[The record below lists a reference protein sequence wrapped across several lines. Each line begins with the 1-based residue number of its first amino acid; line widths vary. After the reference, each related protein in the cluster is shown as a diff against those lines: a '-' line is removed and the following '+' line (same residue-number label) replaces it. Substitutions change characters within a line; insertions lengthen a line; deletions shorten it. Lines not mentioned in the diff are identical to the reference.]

1 MSAPRVLV
9 VGAGSIGSRH
19 ARNLIA
25 AGASVSITDPDAS
38 RASAVDGAQAQP
50 FDLATIDG
58 YDGIVVAS
66 PTSLHRAHLEAALR
80 TGARVM
86 VEKPL
91 GLVDDLDA
99 LDELLGRADGRVM
112 VGYNL
117 RLHQPLERVH
127 DALGSG
133 VAGRVLAAR
142 LWFGSWL
149 PDWRPHVDH
158 RTTYSAQRALGGG
171 VLLDAIHELD
181 EALWLFGEDLEV
193 RHALVDRVGP
203 LDIDVEDTVKA
214 LLVADGTVPVEL
226 SLDYLSRRYR
236 RGVEIIGSD
245 ATIRFDWATCELT
258 VEDASSRRIEV
269 VDTPVDRSYEREAER
284 FLRFVTDGTAPPV
297 DARGGAASLRL
308 AARIAE
314 VAKWT

>member
-9 VGAGSIGSRH
+9 IGAGSIGSRH
-19 ARNLIA
+19 ARNLVA
-25 AGASVSITDPDAS
+25 AGASVTVTDPDAE
-38 RASAVDGAQAQP
+38 RAAAVGGATARP
-50 FDLATIDG
+50 FDLGTIDG
-58 YDGIVVAS
+58 FDGIVVAS
-66 PTSLHRAHLEAALR
+66 PTSLHRVHLDAALR
-80 TGARVM
+80 TGARVL

-91 GLVDDLDA
+91 CL
-99 LDELLGRADGRVM
+99 LDELDSLAELIARAEGRVM

-117 RLHQPLERVH
+117 RLHEPLERVH
-127 DALGSG
+127 EALSRGL
-133 VAGRVLAAR
+133 AGRVVAAH

-149 PDWRPHVDH
+149 PDWRPTVDH

-181 EALWLFGEDLEV
+181 EALWFFGDDLEV
-193 RHALVDRVGP
+193 RYAFVDRVGT

-214 LLVADGTVPVEL
+214 LLVADGVVPVEV

-236 RGVEIIGSD
+236 RGVEIIGTD
-245 ATIRFDWATCELT
+245 ATIRYDWATRELT
-258 VEDASSRRIEV
+258 VEGASTRRVDV

-297 DARGGAASLRL
+297 DAAAGATSLRL

-314 VAKWT
+314 VAKWG